1 MRFRQFSKNK
11 RLTSREMTTPSNTVA
26 HTLRTSH
33 LRFKNMV
40 SQKRKSQIQ
49 KELLRIEQ
57 EDGVTVLWAC
67 ESGSRAWGFASQ
79 DSDYDVRFIYLRRT
93 EEYLRASPL
102 RDVIEE
108 PISDDLDI
116 SGWDLPKALG
126 LFRKSNPPLLEW
138 LQSSIVYSQKKPF
151 HRLMSDLM
159 PQYFSPIGCMYH
171 YMSMA
176 DRNRRTYLTKNVI
189 RLKRYFYM
197 LRPVLA
203 CMWIDQGFGIAPI
216 SFHTLLDR
224 LIPSGDLRK
233 AIDRLLA
240 DKESGVELD
249 EGPQIPII
257 SDFIVSQMEKFTE
270 ATKETQFT
278 KEWGPLD
285 DTFRAML
292 IAINGNKIEQ
302 ASAVDPLHVSR
313 SENC

>member
-1 MRFRQFSKNK
+1 
-11 RLTSREMTTPSNTVA
+11 
-26 HTLRTSH
+26 
-33 LRFKNMV
+33 MV
-40 SQKRKSQIQ
+40 SPDRKSQIRN
-49 KELLRIEQ
+49 ELLRIEQ
-57 EDGVTVLWAC
+57 EEQVTVLWAC

-93 EEYLRASPL
+93 EDYLRASPL

-116 SGWDLPKALG
+116 SGWDLPKALR

-138 LQSSIVYSQKKPF
+138 LQSSIIYSQKEPF
-151 HRLMSDLM
+151 HKFMSELM

-176 DRNRRTYLTKNVI
+176 DRNRRTYLSKDVI

-203 CMWIDQGFGIAPI
+203 CMWIDRGFGIAPI
-216 SFHTLLDR
+216 SFKILLDR
-224 LIPSGDLRK
+224 LIPSGELRK

-257 SDFIVSQMEKFTE
+257 SDFIISQMEKFTE

-278 KEWGPLD
+278 KEWEPLD
-285 DTFRAML
+285 YTFRTIL
-292 IAINGNKIEQ
+292 TTVNGDKIEQ
-302 ASAVDPLHVSR
+302 VISANPLHATR
-313 SENC
+313 SGDC